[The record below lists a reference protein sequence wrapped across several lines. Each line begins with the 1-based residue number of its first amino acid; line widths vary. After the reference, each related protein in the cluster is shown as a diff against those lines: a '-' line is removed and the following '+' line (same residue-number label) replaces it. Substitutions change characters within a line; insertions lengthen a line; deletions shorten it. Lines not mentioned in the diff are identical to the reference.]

1 MTAPPPTPDV
11 RLIGITGIPMVQ
23 PGDDIAALIF
33 EAATRQQTPLADG
46 DVLVVTQRVVSKAE
60 GRVVPLADF
69 EPSPFAL
76 AWAAQWQHDPRQVE
90 AVLRESAR
98 IVRQARGVL
107 ITQTHH
113 GFICAN
119 AGVDASNL
127 LDEGTVSLLPEDPDA
142 SAERI
147 RSGVRARLGVEVAV
161 VVSDTFGRPWRE
173 GATNVAVGVAG
184 LNPLKDYR
192 GGADPYGRPLRT
204 TVIAVADELAAAAEL
219 ATNKVTRVPVAL
231 IRGYTYE
238 RAGQAG
244 ARALLRPP
252 EQDLFP

>member
-1 MTAPPPTPDV
+1 
-11 RLIGITGIPMVQ
+11 
-23 PGDDIAALIF
+23 
-33 EAATRQQTPLADG
+33 
-46 DVLVVTQRVVSKAE
+46 
-60 GRVVPLADF
+60 
-69 EPSPFAL
+69 
-76 AWAAQWQHDPRQVE
+76 
-90 AVLRESAR
+90 
-98 IVRQARGVL
+98 
-107 ITQTHH
+107 
-113 GFICAN
+113 
-119 AGVDASNL
+119 
-127 LDEGTVSLLPEDPDA
+127 VSLLPEDPDA

-184 LNPLKDYR
+184 LNPLRDYR
-192 GGADPYGRPLRT
+192 GGTDSHGRPLRT

-238 RAGQAG
+238 QAEQAG
-244 ARALLRPP
+244 ARALIRPP

>member
-1 MTAPPPTPDV
+1 MPQTIQMFGIEGMPEV
-11 RLIGITGIPMVQ
+11 RA
-23 PGDDIAALIF
+23 GDDLAALIV
-33 EAATRQQTPLADG
+33 EAAKRQKLAIQDG
-46 DVLVVTQRVVSKAE
+46 DILVVTQKVVSKAE
-60 GRVVPLADF
+60 GRVVRLSAV
-69 EPSPFAL
+69 EPSPLAL
-76 AWAAQWQHDPRQVE
+76 RWAEAYGRDPRHVE
-90 AVLRESAR
+90 VILRESRR
-98 IVRQARGVL
+98 IIRMERGIIVSE
-107 ITQTHH
+107 TRH
-113 GFICAN
+113 GFKCAN

-127 LDEGTVSLLPEDPDA
+127 PEEGTVSLLPEDPDA

-147 RSGVRARLGVEVAV
+147 RSGVRARLGAEVAV

-192 GGADPYGRPLRT
+192 GGTDPYGRPLRT

-231 IRGYTYE
+231 IRGYDYQQTE
-238 RAGQAG
+238 QAG
-244 ARALLRPP
+244 ARALIRPP